1 MNKEE
6 IAPGIFVYREVLE
19 DFESFIPNIEE
30 AVASLDFDWQESYID
45 INGKSKKDT
54 TIRDTYTIPVPYIAN
69 DDSNIRGY
77 FYSSVRE
84 LLFNACDPI
93 EKDYS
98 AHFGI
103 NFDVHDDYQ
112 ILKYGVGQKFTNHID
127 DSTTHHRRIS
137 TVYYANDDYEG
148 GEITFQRFGI
158 TYKPSANEMLLFPST
173 YVYNHSVLP
182 VLSGTRYAV
191 VSWIK

>member
-6 IAPGIFVYREVLE
+6 IAPGIFVYKNVLE
-19 DFESFIPNIEE
+19 GFESFIPNIEE
-30 AVASLDFDWQESYID
+30 AVSTGGFNWQESYINV
-45 INGKSKKDT
+45 NGESKKDT
-54 TIRDTYTIPVPYIAN
+54 TIRDTYTIMVPYESN
-69 DDSNIRGY
+69 NEDSFKGY
-77 FYSSVRE
+77 FDSSVRE
-84 LLFNACDPI
+84 LLFNACDPV
-93 EKDYS
+93 EKDYFGN
-98 AHFGI
+98 FGI
-103 NFDVHDDYQ
+103 NFDIHDNYQ

-127 DSTTHHRRIS
+127 DSSIHHRRVS